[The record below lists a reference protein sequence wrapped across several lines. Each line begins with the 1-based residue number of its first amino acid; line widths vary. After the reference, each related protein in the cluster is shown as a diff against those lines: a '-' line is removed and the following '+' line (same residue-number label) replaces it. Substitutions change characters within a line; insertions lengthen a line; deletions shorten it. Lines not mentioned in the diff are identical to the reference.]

1 MESQEDGNKP
11 HPEPRE
17 RSVPRVLHARL
28 FLGMAHAGV
37 WSLRGSLS
45 RPSVHSQPVLP
56 VPSALKLGAGR
67 GGDATRGFEC
77 VKSWCLTKHLL
88 TKANDL
94 QVQRERSGS
103 KYVWGLETLEKIA

>member
-1 MESQEDGNKP
+1 MVAEMTHELCPHQQKAFSRRVQVESQEDGNKP

-28 FLGMAHAGV
+28 CLGMAHAGV

-45 RPSVHSQPVLP
+45 RPSVHSQPVPP

-67 GGDATRGFEC
+67 GVMQQEASS
-77 VKSWCLTKHLL
+77 V
-88 TKANDL
+88 
-94 QVQRERSGS
+94 
-103 KYVWGLETLEKIA
+103 